1 MTVSDASAR
10 GAVASIRSVSG
21 LAARLVWQW
30 WPHVASLACA
40 CGIVAVTIAG
50 AGLPWKGGA
59 HAITRGTPATFAVR
73 MVMWAE
79 ATSGYL
85 PPGT

>member
-1 MTVSDASAR
+1 M
-10 GAVASIRSVSG
+10 
-21 LAARLVWQW
+21 AA
-30 WPHVASLACA
+30 
-40 CGIVAVTIAG
+40 

-59 HAITRGTPATFAVR
+59 QAMTRLTPATFAVR

-79 ATSGYL
+79 ASNGYL